1 MEWRID
7 NPKINAKAIFKVEA
21 NIDTWSI
28 DEGPIEIQLF
38 YKAL

>member
-1 MEWRID
+1 MEWWID

-28 DEGPIEIQLF
+28 DEGPIESQLF
-38 YKAL
+38 YNAL